1 MLESELLRFA
11 KTKSKLKMNK
21 KLSQKMTPVT
31 KEHSERRK
39 YEILMSVVEMEISIA
54 LCRRLMKGED

>member
-1 MLESELLRFA
+1 LETELWTFA

-21 KLSQKMTPVT
+21 TLAQKMTPVT

-39 YEILMSVVEMEISIA
+39 YEILTSIVEMEISIA